1 MTDVD
6 IGEVIFL
13 TIFFGASLIAFVWA
27 LTKEERSK

>member
-13 TIFFGASLIAFVWA
+13 VFVFAIGVGGFLWA
-27 LTKEERSK
+27 LNKED